1 MKKQFYFLLFLLAVA
16 TSSSA
21 QIKLIGL
28 HYDPGFGTID
38 VARWDAVSGNVLNAV
53 PTTAN
58 GAVSGSSVHDA
69 YAGRYYF
76 KAPSNLVSIGFSP
89 DTVQT
94 LSPVE
99 LSTSAEIDMANGKIF
114 GVLPN
119 ALYDT
124 NGIYIGSQL
133 EFLEYNI
140 LNGTESTIGTIPNNE
155 GVLSDASAYDSNTGT
170 YYFLGIDSALGLCLY
185 SVPTRAPQFSSSKV
199 VFNAGVRV
207 VLDLE
212 FDNQNDILYA
222 LAFDDFNLPQR
233 NAEIDV
239 VDRLTGNLSLEMSF
253 PGLETYVSGTSCFD
267 NATGSF
273 IFLAGDSTNNFETRI
288 YNTVSNTLINGTL
301 PFGSFSEFQCDNTA
315 FAFAKYGTVV
325 AAEPLAAAFTVYPN
339 PAQDRLIVI
348 FPNSLTQPIQLEIL
362 NAIGQRIDVR
372 QATSTQT
379 DWDCRRLRG
388 WRGAVQSQ
396 PRVPGMGTTK
406 LIVR

>member
-1 MKKQFYFLLFLLAVA
+1 MKKFLYLLITLLAVA
-16 TSSSA
+16 TTSSA
-21 QIKLIGL
+21 QIKLMGL
-28 HYDPGFGTID
+28 RYDTGSGTID

-76 KAPSNLVSIGFSP
+76 KSTSNLVSVGFSP
-89 DTVQT
+89 DTVQA

-119 ALYDT
+119 AVFDT
-124 NGIYIGSQL
+124 NGTYIGTQL
-133 EFLEYNI
+133 DFLEYNI

-155 GVLSDASAYDSNTGT
+155 GVLLDASAYDSNTGI

-199 VFNAGVRV
+199 VFNAGLRV

-222 LAFDDFNLPQR
+222 LAFDDFNFPQR

-273 IFLAGDSTNNFETRI
+273 LFLAGDSTNIFYTRI
-288 YNTVSNTLINGTL
+288 YNTVTNTLVNGNL
-301 PFGSFSEFQCDNTA
+301 PFGSYSEFQCDNTA
-315 FAFAKYGTVV
+315 FALAKYGAV
-325 AAEPLAAAFTVYPN
+325 AADESLAAAFTVYPN
-339 PAQDRLIVI
+339 PAQDRLLVSL
-348 FPNSLTQPIQLEIL
+348 PNALTNPTQMEVL
-362 NAIGQRIDVR
+362 NAFGQRISTEM
-372 QATSTQT
+372 ATSTNT
-379 DWDCRRLRG
+379 ELDLRG
-388 WRGAVQSQ
+388 YAKGLYFL
-396 PRVPGMGTTK
+396 RVAGFGTQK
-406 LIVR
+406 FWVR